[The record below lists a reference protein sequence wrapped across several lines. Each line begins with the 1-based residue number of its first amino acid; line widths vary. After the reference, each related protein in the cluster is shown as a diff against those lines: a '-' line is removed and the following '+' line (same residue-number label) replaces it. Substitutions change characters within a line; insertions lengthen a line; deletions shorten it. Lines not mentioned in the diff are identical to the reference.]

1 MSLTPAQVHNVA
13 FSKPPRGK
21 RGYNEDEVD
30 AFLDR
35 VEAALQNPTGR
46 ILTAEQVHN
55 VSFSKP
61 PIGKRGSTPSKSTR
75 LCSSLSS
82 NCELR
87 GRSDLE
93 RWGVVCGGGA
103 G

>member
-61 PIGKRGSTPSKSTR
+61 PIGKRGYNSVEVDAFMQ
-75 LCSSLSS
+75 LI
-82 NCELR
+82 EQQLR
-87 GRSDLE
+87 TQR
-93 RWGVVCGGGA
+93 A
-103 G
+103 F